1 MSYHPHLYSL
11 APFNPFHISSISHLS
26 LSAGNYAPEDP
37 EEARPSL
44 DAVRKRFNNVYM
56 NLAIVE
62 DKRNRNR
69 RVYSLN
75 EFSPDA
81 ILMPDWEVL
90 LVLSPLVNHLS
101 SDTRDDYFCL
111 FQNNAKTPAKPAGLL
126 PFHHLK
132 TFKCILPNSVRRLR
146 PFYQPILTRSL
157 KYWPGN
163 DSESP
168 ELLRWNLITYESLS
182 TEDDV
187 ILFVKGVNQRQG
199 RNRSP
204 SELRCVFG
212 NDVTNGVRTE
222 VTSSFQEVF
231 RCRRPYEGP
240 LIRLFPRSEEKIKV
254 TLEVGEEKGVVPS
267 VAYYQST
274 PQMLIGEEKSLLCA
288 CTMVYNVAKFL
299 KEWVIYHSKLGVE
312 KFILYDNGSDD
323 GLEDVVEELVQ
334 EQYNVKTLFWP
345 WSKTQEAGFSHCA
358 VYAKDSCTWM
368 MYVDVDEF
376 VYSPSWL
383 SSPYPSNQMLK
394 SLLPSTSSSPWSSS
408 EVWIDQLE
416 SDRRVGEIMIKCLEF
431 GPSNQSS
438 HPIQGVT
445 QGYTCRTNG
454 EQRHKSIVLLE
465 AVDESLLNVI
475 HHFQLKEGYRV
486 KALTNEQ
493 GVVNHYKYQAWSEFK
508 AKFRRRVSAYV
519 VDWKQAMNPQSKDR
533 TPGLGF
539 AAIEPQGWANKFC
552 EVNDSR
558 LKMATERWFGFNS
571 STGYKMIWQY

>member
-1 MSYHPHLYSL
+1 MRRKIRTTLLSNFVFVVLFTSFSFYLSRRVFFYS
-11 APFNPFHISSISHLS
+11 
-26 LSAGNYAPEDP
+26 